1 MNDNEK
7 KIKEIHDKVGA
18 LHLRL
23 MDDEAN
29 YHDIVGHMAY
39 YHKDNDHYTED
50 LLNALRDGLENHERY
65 LNNQNALSPRCV
77 KIVKRPEGEKYT
89 AADTEGA
96 YQVVFHFDDDSE
108 TIVHFSRKSEQ
119 LLFMLIVMASIKN
132 GYISEFLHKPKED
145 EFEDVDDPDE
155 EPDSEPDDEDDDDF
169 DEEDDGFE
177 DSDIDIDLDDEE
189 LADIFGHKLYTY
201 EDFLEQYNHNV
212 DVIEKLAKMV
222 YPRSNVKGLLRDL
235 DSAASFTDIL
245 QKMRASINTCLQSV
259 HHEDEKQWF
268 IPHDSICDSEHV
280 YQLLLSPANI
290 VLPGEMIDIA
300 SQLPDT
306 KDYIDLI
313 KNSDVVSDNGFIDGL
328 IARAMDDGDTRSMNM
343 LGSAYLNGWNR
354 IADHNKA
361 FQWYKKSAEAGDAY
375 GQYMVGVFYA
385 TGDCVGQDYKKAIQ
399 YFQKAAYHEL
409 DEALYWLGKLYMHGF
424 GCKKDWTK
432 ALSCFS
438 EAAEL
443 GNAEAANE
451 AGYILTKGGFGLDKD
466 EVEAFAYYLEAAK
479 LDHPEA
485 MRYVIRAYRDGIVED
500 KDDDLAYWISRSDE
514 LDTPE
519 NNAQLGLMMLE
530 DENYEEAADYF
541 FQSFQQG
548 MFSVCSILGK
558 MYYKGLGV
566 DRNTHLAMCY
576 LRDGAKGGDETC
588 MENLKKLFPEEWARL
603 ESEIKVSVNYR
614 ELLIELVDALM
625 PIDNQFYFLK
635 LMDAYREKFLD
646 DTYIQ
651 EINRQLSIHRPSTE
665 GGGKGSGRRQIIVR
679 RAADKDVG
687 YEIVVILANGTE
699 VVVNSI
705 NVNSLMIYLL
715 AIICSYK
722 SGYTSDMAKNADC
735 QAVIVD
741 LYKLVI
747 PDARDSEAKYFIENF
762 LYTDTNNN
770 YYKQYSRR
778 ISIAIEKAVGVNDD
792 TDCFMFN
799 NEVSK
804 NRKVLRHMCIDAE
817 DIEIPSE
824 LMKLAQTMPDAMDV
838 LNLSDN
844 QDVME

>member
-1 MNDNEK
+1 MMENEN
-7 KIKEIHDKVGA
+7 KIKEIQNKVGA

-23 MDDEAN
+23 LDDEAN

-39 YHKDNDHYTED
+39 YYKDNGHYTED

-65 LNNQNALSPRCV
+65 INNQNALSSRCI
-77 KIVKRPEGEKYT
+77 KIAKRPEGEKYT

-108 TIVHFSRKSEQ
+108 AIVHFSRKSEQ
-119 LLFMLIVMASIKN
+119 LLFMLMVMTSFKN

-145 EFEDVDDPDE
+145 EFYDVDEPDE
-155 EPDSEPDDEDDDDF
+155 EA
-169 DEEDDGFE
+169 DEEDDDEFDDKEEGLD

-189 LADIFGHKLYTY
+189 LYDYTGKKLNTY
-201 EDFLEQYNHNV
+201 EQYLEQYNHNV
-212 DVIEKLAKMV
+212 EVIEKLAKLV

-245 QKMRASINTCLQSV
+245 QKMRASIGTCLQSV
-259 HHEDEKQWF
+259 RQADEKQWF
-268 IPHDSICDSEHV
+268 IPYDMIRDSERV
-280 YQLLLSPANI
+280 YQLQLSSANM
-290 VLPGEMIDIA
+290 VLPSEMIDFV

-306 KDYIDLI
+306 KDYIDFTKDHEI
-313 KNSDVVSDNGFIDGL
+313 VSDNGLIDGL
-328 IARAMDDGDTRSMNM
+328 IARAMDDGDTESMNM

-354 IADHNKA
+354 IADHQKA
-361 FQWYKKSAEAGDAY
+361 FQWYKKSAEAGDPY

-385 TGDCVGQDYKKAIQ
+385 TGDCVSQDYKKAIQ
-399 YFQKAAYHEL
+399 YFKKAADDEQ
-409 DEALYWLGKLYMHGF
+409 DEALHCLGILYMHGF
-424 GCKKDWTK
+424 GCKKDWAK

-451 AGYILTKGGFGLDKD
+451 AGYLLTKGGYGLEKN
-466 EVEAFAYYLEAAK
+466 EEEAFEYYLEAAK
-479 LDHPEA
+479 LDHPES

-500 KDDDLAYWISRSDE
+500 DDDDLAYWISRSEE

-530 DENYEEAADYF
+530 DENYEEALQYF
-541 FQSFQQG
+541 YVAFQEG
-548 MFSVCSILGK
+548 MFSVCTILSD
-558 MYYKGLGV
+558 MYYKGIGV
-566 DRNTHLAMCY
+566 EPNTHLAMCY
-576 LRDGAKGGDETC
+576 LRDGAKGGDESC
-588 MENLKKLFPEEWARL
+588 MAKLQKLFPEEWARL

-614 ELLIELVDALM
+614 ELLIELVGALT
-625 PIDNQFYFLK
+625 PVENQEYFLN
-635 LMDAYREKFLD
+635 LVDAYREKFFD

-665 GGGKGSGRRQIIVR
+665 GGGAGAGRRRIIVR
-679 RAADKDVG
+679 RASGRDVS

-722 SGYTSDMAKNADC
+722 SGYTSDMAKNSDC
-735 QAVIVD
+735 QSVIVD

-747 PDARDSEAKYFIENF
+747 PNAQDSEAKYFIEKF
-762 LYTDTNNN
+762 LYTDAKNN

-778 ISIAIEKAVGVNDD
+778 ISEAITKAVGVRDD
-792 TDCFMFN
+792 VDCFMFN
-799 NEVSK
+799 NEVLK
-804 NRKVLRHMCIDAE
+804 NRKFVRHMCIDAE

-824 LMKLAQTMPDAMDV
+824 LMKLAQTMPDAMNI

-844 QDVME
+844 QKVME